1 MQDKNY
7 YELIFSAY
15 PDVVTTKDLRVM
27 LGGACE
33 KTVLSLLR
41 QNVIQH
47 FRIGAV
53 YHIPKVSVIEYMVSE
68 EYLAFRRR
76 IEYAKIKATDDLIKK
91 AQLKMLNLCETP
103 KTRKELMY
111 MVDVESIKSFKR
123 LHLNPLLESGRLRMA
138 IPNQPSLISKRPI
151 FLHYIF
157 FMFGTDTQSISA
169 FSIYGRYTVCI
180 IFEHNPYS

>member
-41 QNVIQH
+41 QNAIQH

-68 EYLAFRRR
+68 EYFAFRRR
-76 IEYAKIKATDDLIKK
+76 IEYAKIKATDDVIKK
-91 AQLKMLNLCETP
+91 AQLKILILCETP
-103 KTRKELMY
+103 KTRKELMH
-111 MVDVESIKSFKR
+111 MVDVDSIKSFKR
-123 LHLNPLLESGRLRMA
+123 LYLNPLLESGQLRMTF
-138 IPNQPSLISKRPI
+138 PDQPSISTQK
-151 FLHYIF
+151 YI
-157 FMFGTDTQSISA
+157 
-169 FSIYGRYTVCI
+169 RV
-180 IFEHNPYS
+180 